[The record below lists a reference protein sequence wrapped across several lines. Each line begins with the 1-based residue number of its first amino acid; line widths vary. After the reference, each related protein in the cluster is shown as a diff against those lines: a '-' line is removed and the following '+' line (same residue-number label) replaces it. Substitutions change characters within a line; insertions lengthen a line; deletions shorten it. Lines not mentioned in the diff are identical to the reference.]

1 MATAQEYATWIVQ
14 NKDLQGTPEF
24 ETVAKAYEVKKQSEN
39 LATTTAQLA
48 PKPKEA
54 GIVEKLIGAG
64 ETGLAITT
72 GLFGGT
78 LGGLRGGVGFAAQQ
92 AREGKIRDPLA
103 TRGLEQAIVQGAQDF
118 TYMPR
123 TEAGQEQTQAVG
135 RFIGETIPPVIPVI
149 GAPSMLA
156 QATRQ
161 AAPFVEANIRR
172 GATAAQEM
180 AMIPVQRGTQMV
192 RDVFGMET
200 PTVAGATGRTSGGAM
215 ATGGELQRMT
225 TAKNL
230 PVEVDLTLGAARRD
244 AEQLAFEKEQMKGQL
259 GQPLRQR
266 AEENNLQ
273 ILQNFDAIV
282 DLTGAEQTRSGLA
295 ATGNSVINALS
306 TGYEGAKAKTR
317 AAYKKAESQGEL
329 DVLLNIDDLATYI
342 NSKKVESALPN
353 APIINFAKDK
363 GVELGV
369 LEKLPDGSVQAL
381 PTTLK
386 NTEAL
391 RRSINEVTG
400 YEPTNRLFSGELKK
414 LIDQG
419 TEGLG
424 GELYKQARTLRE
436 QQARKY
442 EGRAIVAN
450 LLTTVK
456 GKDDPK
462 IVASEA
468 FQKSILNA
476 SPEEITFLKR
486 VLLTSGKDGQQAFKE
501 LQGATIKHLEDIS
514 TAGVGTD
521 SQGRALVSTAKL
533 NSAINQLDSNG
544 RLDIILGKKN
554 AEIVRDLNEVAKYV
568 TTVPPGT
575 LVNNSGTA
583 GVLLAAMGEA
593 ATTGALTGLPLP
605 AISILRAVNQQ
616 MKNNKTKARIAQA
629 LNKAETSQ

>member
-1 MATAQEYATWIVQ
+1 MATAQEYATWIIQ

-39 LATTTAQLA
+39 LTTTTAQIA

-172 GATAAQEM
+172 GATAAQDI

-200 PTVAGATGRTSGGAM
+200 PTAAGATGRTSGGAM

-225 TAKNL
+225 TAEAL
-230 PVEVDLTLGAARRD
+230 PVPVRLTRGAAGRE

-273 ILQNFDAIV
+273 LLQNFDAII

-306 TGYEGAKAKTR
+306 TGWEGAKAKTR
-317 AAYKKAESQGEL
+317 TAYKNAEAQGEL
-329 DVLLNIDDLATYI
+329 DVLLNLEDLAKYI
-342 NSKKVESALPN
+342 NDKLPESTV
-353 APIINFAKDK
+353 APVLNVAKQK
-363 GVELGV
+363 GIQLGV
-369 LEKLPDGSVQAL
+369 LEQLNDGTVQAV

-386 NTEAL
+386 NSELL
-391 RRSINEVTG
+391 RRSISDTTG
-400 YEPTNRLFSGELKK
+400 FDPTNRLFSGELKK
-414 LIDQG
+414 LIDQN

-424 GELYKQARTLRE
+424 GELYKQARALRE

-501 LQGATIKHLEDIS
+501 LQGATVKHLEDIS
-514 TAGVGTD
+514 TAGIGTD

-616 MKNNKTKARIAQA
+616 MKNNKTKARILQA
-629 LNKAETSQ
+629 LNKAETTQ

>member
-342 NSKKVESALPN
+342 NSKKVESALQN